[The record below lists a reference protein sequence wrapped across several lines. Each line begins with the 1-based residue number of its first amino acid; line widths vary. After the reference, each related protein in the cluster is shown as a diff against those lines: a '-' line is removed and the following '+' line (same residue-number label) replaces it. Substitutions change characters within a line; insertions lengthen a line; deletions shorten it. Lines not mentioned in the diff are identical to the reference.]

1 VSSKR
6 AGQDHHG
13 SSILNLPPTN
23 MKSTIFIAL
32 ASAAVVSAAPAPV
45 HLMGRAPPN
54 IPTASEASTQLAGL
68 RVAVQGPQTGYSRD
82 LFPHWITVSGTCNT
96 RETVLKRD
104 GSGVVTDS
112 SCVSTSGSWFSPY
125 DGATWSLASDVDIDH
140 MVPLSNAWKVR
151 FFPLSLSS
159 LPGQFQC

>member
-1 VSSKR
+1 
-6 AGQDHHG
+6 
-13 SSILNLPPTN
+13 
-23 MKSTIFIAL
+23 MKSTIFITL
-32 ASAAVVSAAPAPV
+32 ASAAVVSAAPTPV

-54 IPTASEASTQLAGL
+54 IPTASE
-68 RVAVQGPQTGYSRD
+68 
-82 LFPHWITVSGTCNT
+82 
-96 RETVLKRD
+96 VLKRD

>member
-1 VSSKR
+1 VSSIR

-151 FFPLSLSS
+151 LFPYLSF
-159 LPGQFQC
+159 LPG